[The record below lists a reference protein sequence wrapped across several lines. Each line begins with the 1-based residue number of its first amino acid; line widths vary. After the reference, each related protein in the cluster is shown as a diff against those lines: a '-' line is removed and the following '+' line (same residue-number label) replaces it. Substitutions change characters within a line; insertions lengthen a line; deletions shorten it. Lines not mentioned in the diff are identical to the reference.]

1 MSFAR
6 GVLQEV

>member
-6 GVLQEV
+6 